1 MKYYLE
7 ITEQLTDEE
16 RLIKQPQS
24 LRKEIF
30 GDTATERMQNAK
42 QLYNI
47 LSEVVGFNFEHTAK
61 IHNCGHEDGMACEL
75 IELDM

>member
-7 ITEQLTDEE
+7 IMEQLTDEE
-16 RLIKQPQS
+16 MLIKQPQS

-42 QLYNI
+42 QLYTT
-47 LSEVVGFNFEHTAK
+47 LSEVVGFNF
-61 IHNCGHEDGMACEL
+61 
-75 IELDM
+75 